1 MKNGS
6 EGRDLLS
13 DSRNGTVPIDRGRK
27 VQTALRVNQI
37 AGFVTVPSEK
47 KVNIKFGKEIKDS
60 SCIELETKEKET
72 SDIFL

>member
-1 MKNGS
+1 MAAKVGMYS
-6 EGRDLLS
+6 ATHES
-13 DSRNGTVPIDRGRK
+13 IAVTIDRGRK
-27 VQTALRVNQI
+27 VQIALRVNQI

-60 SCIELETKEKET
+60 SCIELETKEKER

>member
-1 MKNGS
+1 MAAK
-6 EGRDLLS
+6 EGMYS
-13 DSRNGTVPIDRGRK
+13 ATHESVTVPIDRGRK
-27 VQTALRVNQI
+27 VLALRVNQI